1 MGFGRELQ
9 QTSLSLHFT
18 MKDRPVF
25 IGALRGCII
34 RPIKEK
40 NVAVGRNIK
49 RKLNIFMHTGKF

>member
-34 RPIKEK
+34 RLIKKEK
-40 NVAVGRNIK
+40 CGC
-49 RKLNIFMHTGKF
+49 GKKHEEKA